1 MLRSNLTH
9 KIAALSC
16 ALTTSVAL
24 TACDSEG
31 TSSNN
36 AASSVADATS
46 KSDMDTASA
55 SGAPQQ
61 GQQGKTAP
69 SPASSPTGPNPTGSN
84 PAMGHNETV
93 ANENGGNASDKAAGH
108 AQEGSTAKG
117 TGPTD
122 PNLLKLV
129 DTTTVVSSRSSVK
142 CDVTRYTNTST
153 GKGEVH
159 ARCMTDN
166 APKLDYLPNCVPSPS
181 RTPILMYNGRTS
193 TVECTTQG
201 SLMSNVVKLAPGDP
215 IGRVIEAPGGGGSP
229 VAFTEAANGEIVSM
243 HADNRVHGKIG
254 PGMIELPS

>member
-16 ALTTSVAL
+16 ALATSVAL
-24 TACDSEG
+24 TACGSED

-46 KSDMDTASA
+46 KPGKATDSA
-55 SGAPQQ
+55 SGASRQ
-61 GQQGKTAP
+61 GQPDTAP
-69 SPASSPTGPNPTGSN
+69 PPDSSPTGPNPTGSN

-93 ANENGGNASDKAAGH
+93 AKENGGNTDGEAVGR
-108 AQEGSTAKG
+108 QPEGSNAKG
-117 TGPTD
+117 KAPTD
-122 PNLLKLV
+122 PKLLKLV

-159 ARCMTDN
+159 ARCMTEN

-193 TVECTTQG
+193 TLECTTQG

-215 IGRVIEAPGGGGSP
+215 IGKVIEAPGGGGSP

-243 HADNRVHGKIG
+243 HANNRVHGKIG
-254 PGMIELPS
+254 PGRIDLPS

>member
-1 MLRSNLTH
+1 MLRSNLTQ

-16 ALTTSVAL
+16 ALATSVAL

-36 AASSVADATS
+36 AASSAADATS
-46 KSDMDTASA
+46 TSGIDTASA

-61 GQQGKTAP
+61 GQPDTALP
-69 SPASSPTGPNPTGSN
+69 PVSSPTGSNPTGSN

-93 ANENGGNASDKAAGH
+93 ANENGGNAIDQAAGH

-122 PNLLKLV
+122 PSLLKLV
-129 DTTTVVSSRSSVK
+129 DTTTVVSSQSSVK

-159 ARCMTDN
+159 VRCMTEN

-193 TVECTTQG
+193 TLDCTTQG

-215 IGRVIEAPGGGGSP
+215 VGKVIEAPGGGGSP

-243 HADNRVHGKIG
+243 HANNRVHGKIG
-254 PGMIELPS
+254 PGRIELPS